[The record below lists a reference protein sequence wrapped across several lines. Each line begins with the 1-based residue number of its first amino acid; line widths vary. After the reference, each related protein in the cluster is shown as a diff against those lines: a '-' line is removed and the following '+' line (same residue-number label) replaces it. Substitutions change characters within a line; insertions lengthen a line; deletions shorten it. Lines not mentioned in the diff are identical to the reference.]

1 VRRFRIAAVT
11 MFALT
16 LVAVGY
22 YVVTQANT
30 TAQPGSSTTRAAAQI
45 DNTSALVR
53 GSIVTGGIAAT
64 YVFEYGTTLDFGSVS
79 APQRVDKGPDSV
91 RVSENLKGLR
101 PGTTYFYRLVVT
113 NRVGKVNG
121 SVASFMTTSP
131 PLVSTLRA
139 ASVTSTSAMLIG
151 EVNPKSA
158 KTAFMFEY
166 GQEGFARRTAVDSA
180 GTYAATSTVRL
191 PVTGLTPATRYKFRI
206 VATND
211 NGISRGETLK
221 FTTQPN

>member
-30 TAQPGSSTTRAAAQI
+30 KAQPGSSTTRAAAQI

-53 GSIVTGGIAAT
+53 GSVVTGGIAAT

-79 APQRVDKGPDSV
+79 APQRVAEGPDSI

-113 NRVGKVNG
+113 NRVGRVNG
-121 SVASFMTTSP
+121 RVASFVTTSP
-131 PLVSTLRA
+131 PLVSTVRA
-139 ASVTSTSAMLIG
+139 ARVTSTSARLIG
-151 EVNPKSA
+151 KVNPKSA
-158 KTAFMFEY
+158 RTVFLFEY
-166 GQEGFARRTAVDSA
+166 GQEEFSRRTAVDNA
-180 GTYAATSTVRL
+180 GTYAAMSTVRL
-191 PVTGLTPATRYKFRI
+191 PVTGLAPATTYKFRI

-211 NGISRGETLK
+211 NGISRGKTLD
-221 FTTQPN
+221 FTTPAN